1 MGIAEKLGSNI
12 KNLDGSFPHPCH
24 HDRRVHVIFDI
35 CHMIKLARNTF
46 SDLKIF
52 CTTFNEKISWQHILL
67 LYQTQQKDILH
78 LGNKLESQH
87 VKWQNHKMKVKF
99 ATQLFS
105 HSFSAAITFLRN
117 IKLTGFEDSKPTSD
131 FILLMNDVF
140 DALNSKSKFG
150 KNTKQPINT
159 SNFYEIEGRLHEA
172 NEFPKCLKDTNG
184 MPLIEDPRKTFV
196 IGFCISAYYI
206 LTISRTLLERGESPF
221 EYILT
226 YRFSQDPIEMYYSK
240 IRSRFGWNNNHT
252 ALQFK

>member
-1 MGIAEKLGSNI
+1 MKMIHEVAAYVHAVIFDGASKNVVMAEKLGCNI

-35 CHMIKLARNTF
+35 CHIKLARNTF

-52 CTTFNEKISWQHILL
+52 CTTFNEKISWQQILL

-78 LGNKLESQH
+78 LGNELKSQH
-87 VKWQNHKMKVKF
+87 VKRLNHKMKVKF

-105 HSFSAAITFLRN
+105 HSVSTAITFLRN

-150 KNTKQPINT
+150 KYTKQPINT

-172 NEFPKCLKDTNG
+172 IEFRKCLKD
-184 MPLIEDPRKTFV
+184 K
-196 IGFCISAYYI
+196 
-206 LTISRTLLERGESPF
+206 
-221 EYILT
+221 
-226 YRFSQDPIEMYYSK
+226 
-240 IRSRFGWNNNHT
+240 WH
-252 ALQFK
+252 ALN